1 MVHNKRIF
9 CVKAVDSL
17 NELVEKLTQHS
28 WTLCTGFRHG
38 NFLLLNDAF
47 SEDGAQEYAVI
58 AFIAEWP
65 TEGTGTIDGHQIE
78 SITVSWCT
86 PALLREILVKVMIDP
101 HSYLDHVLDIPV
113 LARIEAPAVHH
124 CRLCA

>member
-1 MVHNKRIF
+1 MLHRNRIF

-17 NELVEKLTQHS
+17 DALVEKCTQYS
-28 WTLCTGFRHG
+28 WTLCTGFRLG

-65 TEGTGTIDGHQIE
+65 TEGTGTINGHQIE

-86 PALLREILVKVMIDP
+86 PSQLQEILVKVMIDP
-101 HSYLDHVLDIPV
+101 HYYLDHVMNIPV
-113 LARIEAPAVHH
+113 QTHIQTPAIHRCH
-124 CRLCA
+124 LCA